1 MKLKKNIL
9 IILMLL
15 SVITL
20 FSQNVFFQ
28 WRSLDEDYY
37 VEKDGKYYYDLEMM
51 THKANKNL
59 TVNNDTL
66 YYISNGKWKVFIFPK
81 NNMMIIN
88 SQESYSFSEE
98 DKHYIDGKLYLS
110 AEIIAKAL
118 NLELINSS
126 AGIFFNIPLAR
137 VDSINT
143 YIKKESARTIIEFS
157 SEVNPKIYPL
167 TNETGYLVIVENAQI
182 PGNFIEKEYN
192 NKIEYITA
200 YHQTS
205 TIVWIKIKINVK
217 HSVKKTFEPS
227 RLILDFAFEESEFP
241 VVVLDPGHGG
251 WEPGAVG
258 LGKTLE
264 KDLTLKV
271 AKRAKEMLANYSIET
286 YLTRDSDQY
295 IDLHGRAKF
304 SNDKNADLFISIH
317 LNSFPT
323 YPSTRGSELYYFD
336 FSKST
341 YARMIAWKENLDFN
355 KDKDLLESWT
365 NIKET
370 SISDSFDFAE
380 ILEKHIENKGF
391 KNRRIEPAEFAVLR
405 YTRSPAILFELD
417 FLSNEA
423 VEKKFN
429 DGDYVEDFAEI
440 IKDAVIE
447 YFDIK

>member
-1 MKLKKNIL
+1 
-9 IILMLL
+9 
-15 SVITL
+15 
-20 FSQNVFFQ
+20 
-28 WRSLDEDYY
+28 
-37 VEKDGKYYYDLEMM
+37 
-51 THKANKNL
+51 
-59 TVNNDTL
+59 
-66 YYISNGKWKVFIFPK
+66 
-81 NNMMIIN
+81 MIIN

>member
-1 MKLKKNIL
+1 MKNKRYIL
-9 IILMLL
+9 LMILLL
-15 SVITL
+15 LALSL
-20 FSQNVFFQ
+20 FSENVFFQ
-28 WRSLDEDYY
+28 WRKLDEDHYI
-37 VEKDGKYYYDLEMM
+37 EKDGKYYYDLEKM

-59 TVNNDTL
+59 TVHNNTL

-88 SQESYSFSEE
+88 SKESYSFSEE
-98 DKHYIDGKLYLS
+98 DKLYEDDKLYLTD
-110 AEIIAKAL
+110 EIISKAL

-126 AGIFFNIPLAR
+126 AGTFFNVPLAK

-143 YIKKESARTIIEFS
+143 YIKKETARTIIEFS

-182 PGNFIEKEYN
+182 PGNFIEKDYN
-192 NKIEYITA
+192 NKIDYITA

-205 TIVWIKIKINVK
+205 TIVWIKIKIDVK
-217 HSVKKTFEPS
+217 HSVKKTFESS

-258 LGKTLE
+258 LGRTLE
-264 KDLTLKV
+264 KDMTLKV
-271 AKRAKEMLANYSIET
+271 AKRAKELLANYSLET
-286 YLTRDSDQY
+286 YLTRDTDEY
-295 IDLHGRAKF
+295 IDLHGRAKY

-323 YPSTRGSELYYFD
+323 YPSTRGSEIYYFD
-336 FSKST
+336 FSRST

-355 KDKDLLESWT
+355 EDKDLLDSWT
-365 NIKET
+365 NIKEN
-370 SISDSFDFAE
+370 SISDSYEFAE
-380 ILEKHIENKGF
+380 VLEKHIENEGF

-405 YTRSPAILFELD
+405 YTRSPAVLFELD
-417 FLSNEA
+417 FLSNKT
-423 VEKKFN
+423 VEEKFN
-429 DGDYVEDFAEI
+429 DGEYVEEFAEI

>member
-227 RLILDFAFEESEFP
+227 RL
-241 VVVLDPGHGG
+241 
-251 WEPGAVG
+251 W
-258 LGKTLE
+258 LG
-264 KDLTLKV
+264 
-271 AKRAKEMLANYSIET
+271 
-286 YLTRDSDQY
+286 TRCSG
-295 IDLHGRAKF
+295 IR
-304 SNDKNADLFISIH
+304 KN
-317 LNSFPT
+317 T
-323 YPSTRGSELYYFD
+323 
-336 FSKST
+336 
-341 YARMIAWKENLDFN
+341 
-355 KDKDLLESWT
+355 
-365 NIKET
+365 
-370 SISDSFDFAE
+370 
-380 ILEKHIENKGF
+380 
-391 KNRRIEPAEFAVLR
+391 
-405 YTRSPAILFELD
+405 
-417 FLSNEA
+417 
-423 VEKKFN
+423 
-429 DGDYVEDFAEI
+429 
-440 IKDAVIE
+440 
-447 YFDIK
+447 